1 MDPQTLT
8 DIAFELRKISSLF
21 SENNS
26 KLDII
31 IKMLIE
37 IKNHFAEQ

>member
-8 DIAFELRKISSLF
+8 DIAFELRKISSLI

-31 IKMLIE
+31 IKMLE
-37 IKNHFAEQ
+37 ELKSPH